1 MNNIVSLDEL
11 FHKRL
16 FRVPDYQRGYSW
28 ENQQVREFLEDL
40 ELLPGGRY
48 HYTGTIVLHEV
59 DSDTE
64 RMDTDG
70 NAYVPVDVVDG
81 QQRLTTIVLLLD
93 AIRSS
98 LSGLSDT
105 ARGLSQGIKKN
116 FVSAQEINGLPLFKL
131 TLNSDTD
138 HFFKDS
144 ILAEQPGVEGPQI
157 TSERRLANA
166 SQQIARYIADNA
178 ERRDA
183 TKEEWLRALY
193 RKLATQ
199 LRFTLYEVE
208 DDAEVGVIFEVMN
221 DRGKPLTDLEK
232 VKNYLLYASTSLT
245 VPNELSK
252 AINSAWAEILQQLM
266 SADLVSSNDEDRLLR
281 AHWLVYHNPQSREWQ
296 GSRSVKGK
304 FSLRSY
310 AGHHQEF
317 LADLLSYTEGLRA
330 SSIVMCDAYSPNRTN
345 AFATYKTQPRVRTQ
359 VVEWSEK
366 LRRTGYL
373 ATFIPLLI
381 AVRREWPHDPAKYL
395 EILKQCELLAFRI
408 YSWKQYRSNHGQ
420 ALLFRLANGLAT
432 GQRTYNGV
440 AGRIKE
446 HLAYWC
452 ETDDFKDE
460 GPDGKQGTWYGW
472 SGLRYFLYEYET
484 TLASEQGGP
493 PKVPWDEL
501 NRRDLQDSIEHI
513 LPQSVSGQPY
523 WEERFT
529 KPTHAQYVHDL
540 GNLTLTRHNSSYLN
554 KQFPEKKGSVKAE
567 GHCYAKSPFFVEREL
582 LQWEDWDADAIDG
595 RRTRLLEWA
604 QRRWAIESGDPTD
617 TVDNIEPDE
626 TDEETDEEN
635 MEISDSWERK

>member
-40 ELLPGGRY
+40 ELLPEGRY

-59 DSDTE
+59 DSDNE

-70 NAYVPVDVVDG
+70 NAYTPVDVVDG

-93 AIRSS
+93 AIRRT
-98 LSGLSDT
+98 LSDLSDT
-105 ARGLSQGIKKN
+105 AKGLSQGIKKN

-157 TSERRLANA
+157 TSERRLVNA
-166 SQQIARYIADNA
+166 KQQIARYLVDRVDNQN
-178 ERRDA
+178 D
-183 TKEEWLRALY
+183 TKEEWLRTLY

-199 LRFTLYEVE
+199 LRFTLYGVE
-208 DDAEVGVIFEVMN
+208 DDAEVGIIFEVMN

-245 VPNELSK
+245 VPNELGK

-266 SADLVSSNDEDRLLR
+266 SAELVSGNDEDRLLR
-281 AHWLVYHNPQSREWQ
+281 AHWLVYHNPQPREWH
-296 GSRSVKGK
+296 GSRSVKEK

-310 AGHHQEF
+310 AGLHQEF
-317 LADLLSYTEGLRA
+317 LADLLSYPEGLRA
-330 SSIVMCDAYSPNRTN
+330 SSIIMCDAYNPNRTD
-345 AFATYKTQPRVRTQ
+345 AFGTYKAQPKVRTQ
-359 VVEWSEK
+359 VVEWSNK

-373 ATFIPLLI
+373 ATFVPLLM
-381 AVRREWPHDPAKYL
+381 AVRRKWPHEPEKYL
-395 EILKQCELLAFRI
+395 EILKLCELTAFRI
-408 YSWKQYRSNHGQ
+408 YSWNQYRSNHGQ
-420 ALLFRLANGLAT
+420 ALLFRLANELAT
-432 GQRTYNGV
+432 GKRTYDGTTR
-440 AGRIKE
+440 RIKE

-452 ETDDFKDE
+452 GTNDFKDE

-484 TLASEQGGP
+484 ALASEQRGSP
-493 PKVPWDEL
+493 QVHWDEL
-501 NRRDLQDSIEHI
+501 NSRGLQDSIEHI
-513 LPQSVSGQPY
+513 LPQSISGQPY

-529 KPTHAQYVHDL
+529 KRRHTQYVHDI
-540 GNLTLTRHNSSYLN
+540 GNLTLTRHNSTYLN
-554 KQFPEKKGSVKAE
+554 KPFPGKKGSVNAE

-582 LQWEDWDADAIDG
+582 AKWENWDADAIDE

-604 QRRWAIESGDPTD
+604 QQRWTIESGDPTD
-617 TVDNIEPDE
+617 TVGDIEPDE
-626 TDEETDEEN
+626 TDEEVDGED
-635 MEISDSWERK
+635 MEIGDGWEG